1 MSLDVAA
8 LRASA
13 HPIRLRMLSL
23 LTGAAMSATEL
34 AQELDITHANA
45 SYHLRV
51 LAAAGIVEAAG
62 EENVRGGVV
71 KRYRHPTRTAAEE
84 QCAGQTQPGGT
95 DPEGQ
100 LLVWQAIAHE
110 LIRRAQEQAVD
121 TERPSPGAL
130 CDAEL
135 WVDPEV
141 WQRAVRLA
149 GDAAL
154 LLHENA
160 QPPRTDGTL
169 HVNATMALFEMTRQ
183 EPKR

>member
-71 KRYRHPTRTAAEE
+71 KRYRHPTRTAADE
-84 QCAGQTQPGGT
+84 CAGQAVGT

-110 LIRRAQEQAVD
+110 LIRRAQDQAVD
-121 TERPSPGAL
+121 TERPSPSAL

-141 WQRAVRLA
+141 WKRAVRLA

-169 HVNATMALFEMTRQ
+169 HVNATMALFEMTTK